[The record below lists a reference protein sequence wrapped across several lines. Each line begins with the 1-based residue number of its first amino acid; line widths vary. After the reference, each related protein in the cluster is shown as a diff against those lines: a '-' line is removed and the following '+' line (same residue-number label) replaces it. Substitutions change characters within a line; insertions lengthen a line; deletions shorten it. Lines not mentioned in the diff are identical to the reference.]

1 MYVAMF
7 VIAMVAAIMLHE
19 AGHFGTARLFG
30 MRAERFFLGF
40 GPTLWSTQRGETEY
54 GVKAIPAGGFVK
66 ITGMNKF
73 EDVGDDV
80 DMSRVFYTKP
90 AWQRAIVLAAGSV
103 THFVIAGVLLFVAL
117 AFFTVPALRDGQP
130 VISSEVGDVV
140 PDSPAAAAGLEAG
153 DRILAVDGVPTRDF
167 EELVETVSPLVGE
180 QVALEIE
187 RDGRSEVVPVHI
199 AEHPERD
206 GAGYLGIYPGSYL
219 QEERSVSE
227 ALAAVVAS
235 ENSLPAWTW
244 RSLQGIAQVFTPSSI
259 SAWLQQA
266 DSGAERTAEGPIS
279 LVGAGQAVS
288 ALGQAGEFSAVL
300 LLLAQLNI
308 VIGALNLLP
317 LPPFDGGHLAVLGV
331 EAAVNTVRARRG
343 QARDWAMDPATLMP
357 LTLTVLLFFTLFAI
371 TAFYIDI
378 VNPVSSLL
386 E

>member
-1 MYVAMF
+1 MYVAIF
-7 VIAMVAAIMLHE
+7 IVAMVAAIMLHE
-19 AGHFGTARLFG
+19 AGHFGTAKLFG

-40 GPTLWSTQRGETEY
+40 GPTLWSTRRGETEY

-73 EDVGDDV
+73 EDVGDV
-80 DMSRVFYTKP
+80 DRKRAFYTKP

-103 THFVIAGVLLFVAL
+103 THFLVAGVLLFVAL

-130 VISSEVGDVV
+130 VISSEIGDVV
-140 PDSPAAAAGLEAG
+140 PGSPADAAGLEPG
-153 DRILAVDGVPTRDF
+153 DRIVAVDGRSTPDF
-167 EELVETVSPLVGE
+167 EALVAAVSPLAGE
-180 QVALEIE
+180 QVALQVD
-187 RDGRSEVVPVHI
+187 RGRSVEVVETDV
-199 AEHPERD
+199 AEHPERA
-206 GAGYLGIYPGSYL
+206 GEGYLGVYPGSYL
-219 QEERSVSE
+219 EQEHSFAG
-227 ALAAVVAS
+227 ALGAVVVG
-235 ENSLPAWTW
+235 ENSLPAWTG
-244 RSLQGIAQVFTPSSI
+244 RSLAGIARVFAPASI

-266 DSGAERTAEGPIS
+266 DSDEPRTAEGPIS

-288 ALGQAGEFSAVL
+288 ALGQAGEISAVL
-300 LLLAQLNI
+300 MLLAQLNI

-331 EAAVNTVRARRG
+331 EKAVNAVRARRG
-343 QARDWAMDPATLMP
+343 KSTDWALDPAVLTP
-357 LTLTVLLFFTLFAI
+357 VTLTVLLFFTVFAI